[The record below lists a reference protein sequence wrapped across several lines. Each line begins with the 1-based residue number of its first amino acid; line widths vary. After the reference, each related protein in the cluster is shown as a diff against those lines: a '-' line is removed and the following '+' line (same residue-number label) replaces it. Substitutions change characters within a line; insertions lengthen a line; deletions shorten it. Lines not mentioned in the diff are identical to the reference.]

1 VLFRRYRSP
10 GALSPGLPPNSTVNL
25 LVANGVMVLVSTVT
39 VWLKSLSLKMLTP
52 LSVTIALETPA
63 LSIRIVNEAER
74 SRTLN
79 VTVTGVGSPLS
90 RVNCIGPK
98 DTNVPAN
105 VVIEMPKKNKALR
118 VHCNAVACVKDVLTR
133 HLLMRHSPIDPAI
146 CLTKLD
152 PRAVFATKSN

>member
-1 VLFRRYRSP
+1 MSVLLEGRNHGSVIDARTERSL
-10 GALSPGLPPNSTVNL
+10 GHQHR
-25 LVANGVMVLVSTVT
+25 
-39 VWLKSLSLKMLTP
+39 MLTP
-52 LSVTIALETPA
+52 LSVTIVLETPA

-79 VTVTGVGSPLS
+79 VTVTGVDSPLS

-105 VVIEMPKKNKALR
+105 VVIEMPKRNKALR

-133 HLLMRHSPIDPAI
+133 HHLIRHSLIRR
-146 CLTKLD
+146 CLREL
-152 PRAVFATKSN
+152 PRDRSPRVAATEAEPGECTQR